1 MSACVVE
8 PLERLADEVRAFV
21 QRPELRALHVAADA
35 HLSAGAL
42 RVLLAAEHL
51 ADNRGPWLSA
61 EADTHRDD
69 AWVRSEAELVREH
82 ESRCRAGAPLSPLAA
97 EVAGVVG
104 PGRCAARIRQC
115 AASVGEPARGLV
127 VMFVCRG
134 TSVAEPWLQRLT
146 EMLLDPAL
154 GNVKLVVLTP
164 LCPTALAWSARLPPS
179 LCVAHRCELD
189 PAAVTADLAAEVEAD
204 ERGGGT
210 WPSAATP
217 PPLMG
222 GPAAGDGAAAAGGAP
237 VGDAAAATP
246 GAAAPAR
253 ASSPGAAS
261 KPAAASNPAAASH
274 PAAPPRQP
282 TFQEQL
288 RRCIKGAL
296 LGLRREDGPE
306 AVRQQ
311 SRARDLCHDAGRF
324 EDAVRMELVL
334 GGYLMRLHQP
344 ERAQESFAR
353 AAKAAAAVDARALEA
368 QACYAEAFTWRERRR
383 TEDALRCYWAG
394 IEAAK
399 RGRHVRLVFDGYWEA
414 GLLLRPLNRSSA
426 LVSLWSDAIRTAGG
440 YTTGELRGMR
450 PLGSIATELSVEL
463 RAMRR
468 NADARAVDEWA
479 AETLGVAR

>member
-1 MSACVVE
+1 MSGCVVE

-51 ADNRGPWLSA
+51 ADNRGPWLAA

-82 ESRCRAGAPLSPLAA
+82 EARCRAGAPLSPLAA

-154 GNVKLVVLTP
+154 GNVKLVVLTA
-164 LCPTALAWSARLPPS
+164 LCPAALAWSARLPPS

-189 PAAVTADLAAEVEAD
+189 PAAVTAELAAEVEAD
-204 ERGGGT
+204 DRGGGT

-222 GPAAGDGAAAAGGAP
+222 GGAAGPAG
-237 VGDAAAATP
+237 
-246 GAAAPAR
+246 
-253 ASSPGAAS
+253 ASSPAGASGPAGPSSPAGPSGPAGAAS
-261 KPAAASNPAAASH
+261 PAVASRPT
-274 PAAPPRQP
+274 APPRTP
-282 TFQEQL
+282 AFQDQL

-311 SRARDLCHDAGRF
+311 SQARDLCHEAGRF

-353 AAKAAAAVDARALEA
+353 AAKAAAAVDAGALEA
-368 QACYAEAFTWRERRR
+368 QACYAEAFSWRERRR

-414 GLLLRPLNRSSA
+414 GLLLRPLDRSSA

-440 YTTGELRGMR
+440 YAPGELRGTR
-450 PLGSIATELSVEL
+450 LASIAKELSVEL
-463 RAMRR
+463 RALRR
-468 NADARAVDEWA
+468 SADARAVDEWA
-479 AETLGVAR
+479 AETLGASR